1 MSASFCGANMN
12 FDRLRYIA
20 ERTEIGE
27 KKEAIFGVTIP
38 EQTGAFLNFC
48 RSLHGRN
55 ITEFNYR
62 ADSQKSPDSMEP
74 ASIFVGIALKEGEKE
89 RHTISKQLADDGY
102 TAHDLTDDDIA
113 KSHIRHLIGGHASC
127 RKRAATKKW
136 SFPER
141 PARC

>member
-1 MSASFCGANMN
+1 MKKYIKAHDLQGKNCVGIICGANMN

-89 RHTISKQLADDGY
+89 RHTISKQLAG
-102 TAHDLTDDDIA
+102 IP
-113 KSHIRHLIGGHASC
+113 IRKIILKGIQV
-127 RKRAATKKW
+127 
-136 SFPER
+136 
-141 PARC
+141 

>member
-1 MSASFCGANMN
+1 MN

-62 ADSQKSPDSMEP
+62 ADS
-74 ASIFVGIALKEGEKE
+74 
-89 RHTISKQLADDGY
+89 
-102 TAHDLTDDDIA
+102 
-113 KSHIRHLIGGHASC
+113 KSHQ
-127 RKRAATKKW
+127 TQW
-136 SFPER
+136 SLPQSLSVLH
-141 PARC
+141 